1 MLILDKKLKGWQ
13 LYVVFGTGE
22 PIFIHQWWMNYIRT
36 SRSPSPR
43 EIPFTRHPPK
53 RTDEN
58 TDESRE
64 MAAQISAVDPVRCWP
79 SGTRVG
85 TRQRRFQELLRER
98 SMGTKG
104 TSSGTVGAPL
114 KRKIVHW
121 LWSSLILRSSLC
133 LLARVRPKL
142 RVMILVTFNS
152 FFDCPCCSS
161 LSIEFFVLFLLMFWS
176 CLLVPYTARS
186 CWVNLAMAM
195 CSRLCTWNA
204 CLAFCNC
211 FWPLQKILLIM
222 EGVMA
227 LC

>member
-1 MLILDKKLKGWQ
+1 
-13 LYVVFGTGE
+13 
-22 PIFIHQWWMNYIRT
+22 MNYIRT

-64 MAAQISAVDPVRCWP
+64 MAAQISAVDPVRYWP

-98 SMGTKG
+98 LMGTKG

-133 LLARVRPKL
+133 LLGAPQASRYDSCYLQQFFRLSLLLFSFDRVFCSVSSHVL
-142 RVMILVTFNS
+142 ELS
-152 FFDCPCCSS
+152 FGALYCSVL
-161 LSIEFFVLFLLMFWS
+161 LS
-176 CLLVPYTARS
+176 
-186 CWVNLAMAM
+186 
-195 CSRLCTWNA
+195 
-204 CLAFCNC
+204 
-211 FWPLQKILLIM
+211 
-222 EGVMA
+222 
-227 LC
+227 